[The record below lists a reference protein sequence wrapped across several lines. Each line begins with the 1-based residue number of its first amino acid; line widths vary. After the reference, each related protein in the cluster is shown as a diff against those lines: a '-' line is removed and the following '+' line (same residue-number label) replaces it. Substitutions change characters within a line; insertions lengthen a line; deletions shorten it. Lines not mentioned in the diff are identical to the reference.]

1 MYWVSNGKQAHL
13 GPENPDKGPRNRAVS
28 TINPEDRQDRQGN
41 VGKGMEEKHSGCN
54 RGQNREKTGPTL
66 EHEG

>member
-28 TINPEDRQDRQGN
+28 TTKP
-41 VGKGMEEKHSGCN
+41 
-54 RGQNREKTGPTL
+54 RGQAGQAGQCRERDGREAFRL
-66 EHEG
+66 